1 MFKEEPFHSGDSA
14 RSRVT
19 FSSPYRAPRYR
30 LRSDPPNQPEDA
42 FSTGDN
48 PRILLFISTSFLTW
62 EWMVTMVYFNQNSYV
77 CFNCYNIVRK
87 VCMFVSVGV
96 GRTTHSTIEK
106 QILKGAKLTHILLFG
121 AFKFLFAFSFYL

>member
-1 MFKEEPFHSGDSA
+1 
-14 RSRVT
+14 
-19 FSSPYRAPRYR
+19 
-30 LRSDPPNQPEDA
+30 
-42 FSTGDN
+42 
-48 PRILLFISTSFLTW
+48 
-62 EWMVTMVYFNQNSYV
+62 MVYFNQNSYV